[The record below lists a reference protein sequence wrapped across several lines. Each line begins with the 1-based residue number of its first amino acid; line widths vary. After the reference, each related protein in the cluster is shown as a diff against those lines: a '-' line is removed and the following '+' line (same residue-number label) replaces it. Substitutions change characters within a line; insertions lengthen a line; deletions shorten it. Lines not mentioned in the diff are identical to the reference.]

1 MHRDRRGEGQE
12 NTDLDFGSNFVL
24 ALWQSVFPSRGV
36 FASENSFLFLATLVR
51 RSEFTS
57 SISSVFSWYSGFVT
71 LLHSLLLRE
80 VLPHK
85 RSEDHRTTM
94 ASTSTPDVPSIPVVF
109 TTKTAY
115 PLPSQK
121 FMIPSTWRRYQL
133 SQLINK
139 ALSLPRV
146 VPFDFLI
153 GGEVL
158 KGSLEEKA
166 AGEVRSKTFSQH
178 CLEMEGSSKVFVIIS
193 LNRRRH

>member
-1 MHRDRRGEGQE
+1 
-12 NTDLDFGSNFVL
+12 
-24 ALWQSVFPSRGV
+24 
-36 FASENSFLFLATLVR
+36 
-51 RSEFTS
+51 
-57 SISSVFSWYSGFVT
+57 
-71 LLHSLLLRE
+71 
-80 VLPHK
+80 
-85 RSEDHRTTM
+85 M

-146 VPFDFLI
+146 VPFDFLV

-158 KGSLEEKA
+158 KGSLGERA
-166 AGEVRSKTFSQH
+166 AGEVRPNNKCPCNAVGDQETH
-178 CLEMEGSSKVFVIIS
+178 LS
-193 LNRRRH
+193 LNLSYC